1 MAIEV
6 KLPELG
12 DGIES
17 GDILDVLIPEG
28 ENVQKD
34 QPICE
39 IETDK
44 ATVEVPSSHA
54 GRVVKVHIS
63 VGDVVPIGST
73 LITIEAAA
81 EAAAPAPAAEPT
93 TPTSAQ
99 PAPAKEIPARAGAS
113 GG

>member
-17 GDILDVLIPEG
+17 GDILDVLIAEG
-28 ENVQKD
+28 ETVEKD

-63 VGDVVPIGST
+63 VGDVVPIGAT
-73 LITIEAAA
+73 LVTIEAETSA
-81 EAAAPAPAAEPT
+81 EAKPIANAPQPE
-93 TPTSAQ
+93 SA
-99 PAPAKEIPARAGAS
+99 RGFRR
-113 GG
+113 